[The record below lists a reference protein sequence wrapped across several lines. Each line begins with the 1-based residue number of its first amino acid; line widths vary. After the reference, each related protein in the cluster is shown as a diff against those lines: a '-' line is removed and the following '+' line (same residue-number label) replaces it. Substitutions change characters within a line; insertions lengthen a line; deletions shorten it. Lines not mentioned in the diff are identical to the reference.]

1 MNNIFTM
8 PVALKSV
15 SSVWHGDTK
24 IGVCLTSNNS
34 PLLGNFVPLNEI
46 SVMDNRVDNPLS
58 ENELKTITEIRTDI
72 HEIKPEQE
80 HFMLLDADE
89 TVYLGERVIHLFYLS
104 HRDEFLVTG
113 INYFIADPE
122 KIS

>member
-1 MNNIFTM
+1 MNNIFAM

-46 SVMDNRVDNPLS
+46 SVMDNKGDNPLS
-58 ENELKTITEIRTDI
+58 
-72 HEIKPEQE
+72 
-80 HFMLLDADE
+80 
-89 TVYLGERVIHLFYLS
+89 
-104 HRDEFLVTG
+104 
-113 INYFIADPE
+113 
-122 KIS
+122 